1 MPGVGRTISGRIAW
15 VDHSQA
21 PPKKEA
27 IAPLFSLLK
36 SIEKYTKSRV
46 EKIDSGGF
54 MSITPN
60 SPKDASKL
68 ERVVEKWTVP
78 IGNLFVSLFHRIA
91 LFGIGAATVWSAGIA
106 FLGMVAKGSASIED
120 LLLLFIYLEIGAM
133 VGIYF
138 KTNHMPVRF
147 LIYVAITAVTRL
159 IIDLVN
165 TKHEADLPILY
176 MGLTILILA
185 LANAIVR
192 YASFKFPSRTG
203 ESE

>member
-1 MPGVGRTISGRIAW
+1 MTMPPST
-15 VDHSQA
+15 
-21 PPKKEA
+21 
-27 IAPLFSLLK
+27 
-36 SIEKYTKSRV
+36 
-46 EKIDSGGF
+46 
-54 MSITPN
+54 
-60 SPKDASKL
+60 PKDASKI
-68 ERVVEKWTVP
+68 EKVIENWTVP

-91 LFGIGAATVWSAGIA
+91 LFAIGGATVWSAGVA
-106 FLGMVAKGSASIED
+106 FIGMVNHGSASIED

-165 TKHEADLPILY
+165 TKHEADMAILL

-185 LANAIVR
+185 LANAVVR
-192 YASFKFPSRTG
+192 YASYKYPSKTG
-203 ESE
+203 QSE

>member
-1 MPGVGRTISGRIAW
+1 M
-15 VDHSQA
+15 
-21 PPKKEA
+21 
-27 IAPLFSLLK
+27 SL
-36 SIEKYTKSRV
+36 
-46 EKIDSGGF
+46 
-54 MSITPN
+54 TPT
-60 SPKDASKL
+60 SPKDATKI
-68 ERVVEKWTVP
+68 ETVIEKWTVP
-78 IGNLFVSLFHRIA
+78 LGNLFVSLFHRMA
-91 LFGIGAATVWSAGIA
+91 LFGIGAATVWSSAVA
-106 FLGMVAKGSASIED
+106 FIGMVSKGSASIED

-185 LANAIVR
+185 IANAVVR
-192 YASFKFPSRTG
+192 YASYKFPSRTSD
-203 ESE
+203 SE

>member
-1 MPGVGRTISGRIAW
+1 MN
-15 VDHSQA
+15 
-21 PPKKEA
+21 
-27 IAPLFSLLK
+27 
-36 SIEKYTKSRV
+36 
-46 EKIDSGGF
+46 
-54 MSITPN
+54 MTPN
-60 SPKDASKL
+60 SPKGASRI
-68 ERVVEKWTVP
+68 EAIIEKWTVP
-78 IGNLFVSLFHRIA
+78 VGNLFVSLFHRIA
-91 LFGIGAATVWSAGIA
+91 LFGIGAATVWSAAVA
-106 FLGMVAKGSASIED
+106 FLGMLQKGSASIED

-165 TKHEADLPILY
+165 TKHEADMAILL

-192 YASFKFPSRTG
+192 YASHKFPSRSG
-203 ESE
+203 DNE

>member
-1 MPGVGRTISGRIAW
+1 M
-15 VDHSQA
+15 
-21 PPKKEA
+21 
-27 IAPLFSLLK
+27 SL
-36 SIEKYTKSRV
+36 
-46 EKIDSGGF
+46 
-54 MSITPN
+54 TPT
-60 SPKDASKL
+60 SPKDATKI
-68 ERVVEKWTVP
+68 ETVIEKWTVP
-78 IGNLFVSLFHRIA
+78 LGNLFVSLFHRIA
-91 LFGIGAATVWSAGIA
+91 LFGIGAATVWSSAVA
-106 FLGMVAKGSASIED
+106 FIGMMSKGSASIED

-185 LANAIVR
+185 IANAVVR
-192 YASFKFPSRTG
+192 YASYKFPSRTSD
-203 ESE
+203 SE